1 MPAPTTSGA
10 PSFSPPSQKRFQDLE
25 RTVSPV
31 IALDRD
37 GTIFDTTR
45 AARQLLEYGADTPL
59 DGSFF
64 AHIHA
69 RHRDRVMHDLA
80 DMVCRGKQRAQ
91 WLLRMRTG
99 NQRWRWYRV
108 SAHNHLRT
116 ESDDCLLLHLRPV

>member
-1 MPAPTTSGA
+1 MSASLTRDA
-10 PSFSPPSQKRFQDLE
+10 PSFSPLSQKRFQDLE
-25 RTVSPV
+25 NTGTPV

-45 AARQLLEYGADTPL
+45 AARQLLEYGADTSL

-69 RHRDRVMHDLA
+69 RHRDRIMHDLA
-80 DMVCRGKQRAQ
+80 DMVCRGKQRAR
-91 WLLRMRTG
+91 WLLRMHTG

-108 SAHNHLRT
+108 SAHNHLRP
-116 ESDDCLLLHLRPV
+116 ESDNCLLLHLRPV